1 MPAPESLV
9 VEVKPA
15 GGFSAIRPRGI
26 PVFLFC
32 SSTGPTTP
40 QSFGARQHT
49 AMAATYGAGAV
60 RKACYVAARTNSS
73 CVAIRVPAT
82 SRAASATTPVV
93 TKNGSSTFT
102 STLTGPASD
111 GADVVIAF
119 PTGGT
124 TGTAGAAYKVSTDG
138 GASFGASTPLN
149 TSTSITVRGVS
160 VALGSAK
167 VITAGDTIAWFQR
180 AASASIL
187 TQTTTRAKAATTP
200 STATYTLSGT
210 PVDAYRARWEW
221 LKGGTQG
228 TAGATF
234 RYCLDWDGVSGTF
247 TPETDIGTASTVT
260 LKDGTEDSG
269 LVMTVGSG
277 TIDANDLLT
286 ANTTA
291 PEPQWSDV
299 SAALDTLRSSNFVWS
314 FLVVCAPLSAA
325 DAASL
330 DSKLTGWASGSR
342 RAWALCETR
351 DRETDET
358 LAGWR
363 TRLLADFVSFT
374 STRAFPAAGH
384 APAADPITGRRDRR
398 NCLIDYAERLI
409 AVSKIST
416 DPGMVSLGPLPASR
430 VLHVNGVQIEHDARN
445 DSALFDRGF
454 LTLRTWE
461 DEQYPGTYPTGGVCM
476 GAAGD
481 FQLVAIRRV
490 ADAFEDALQSQ
501 ARAEL
506 LRTFDRWT
514 AAQLRRSKGNLKVGD
529 IYEAHAR
536 GIEGRLYRAGE
547 EAVVNTG
554 DASGVTVVLNRTP
567 VNMGGGKLGLKW
579 SGKFTALG
587 YLYNMTGE
595 AGLADPTYEA

>member
-1 MPAPESLV
+1 MAAPESIV
-9 VEVKPA
+9 AEVKPA
-15 GGFSAIRPRGI
+15 GGFSAIRPRGV
-26 PVFLFC
+26 PVFLFTA
-32 SSTGPTTP
+32 SRGPTTP

-49 AMAATYGAGAV
+49 SIVSTYGAGGV
-60 RKACYVAARTNSS
+60 RKGAYVASRTNSP
-73 CVAIRVPAT
+73 CVTIRVPAT

-102 STLTGPASD
+102 STLSGTASD

-138 GASFGASTPLN
+138 GGTFGASTPLN
-149 TSTSITVRGVS
+149 TATSITVRGVS

-180 AASASIL
+180 AASGAIL
-187 TQTTTRAKAATTP
+187 TQTTTRAAS
-200 STATYTLSGT
+200 STATYVASGT
-210 PVDAYRARWEW
+210 PVDAYRVRFEW

-228 TAGATF
+228 TPGATY
-234 RYCLDWDGVSGTF
+234 RYALDWDGITGTF
-247 TPETDIGTASTVT
+247 TPETALGANTSVT
-260 LKDGTEDSG
+260 LYDGSEDSG
-269 LVMTVGSG
+269 IAIAVGTG
-277 TIDANDLLT
+277 TIDANDYLSF
-286 ANTTA
+286 NTTA
-291 PEPQWSDV
+291 PEPQWSDI
-299 SAALDTLRSSNFVWS
+299 SAALDALRASNFVWS

-330 DSKLTGWASGSR
+330 DSKLMGWASGSR

-358 LAGWR
+358 LAAWR
-363 TRLLADFVSFT
+363 TRLLADFISFT

-398 NCLIDYAERLI
+398 SCLIDYAERLI

-416 DPGMVSLGPLPASR
+416 DPGMLSLGPLPPSR
-430 VLHVNGVQIEHDARN
+430 VLHVNGVQVEHDART

-476 GAAGD
+476 GGAGD
-481 FQLVAIRRV
+481 FQLLAIRRV
-490 ADAFEDALQSQ
+490 HDAFDDALQSQ

-514 AAQLRRSKGNLKVGD
+514 APQLRRAKGSFKVGD
-529 IYEAHAR
+529 IYEAQAR
-536 GIEGRLYRAGE
+536 GIQGRLQRAAE
-547 EAVVNTG
+547 EAIVATG
-554 DASGVTVVLNRTP
+554 DASGVRIILDRTP
-567 VNMGGGKLGLKW
+567 VKLGGGKLGLKW
-579 SGKFTALG
+579 SGKFNALG

-595 AGLADPTYEA
+595 TGLADPNYEA